1 MMHTDQTMIA
11 CPHCGIAPADA
22 DGYACDYCR
31 GYALRP
37 TTEPVY
43 AIQHPDG
50 YFVRTSAGQVKRF
63 STAASAKAHIDT
75 LPVNGYAV
83 VRYS

>member
-1 MMHTDQTMIA
+1 MSTQT
-11 CPHCGIAPADA
+11 
-22 DGYACDYCR
+22 
-31 GYALRP
+31 

-50 YFVRTSAGQVKRF
+50 WFARTSAGEVKRF
-63 STAASAKAHIDT
+63 SSAARASNYRET
-75 LPVNGYAV
+75 LPVNGYKI

>member
-1 MMHTDQTMIA
+1 MTT
-11 CPHCGIAPADA
+11 
-22 DGYACDYCR
+22 
-31 GYALRP
+31 

-50 YFVRTSAGQVKRF
+50 WFVRTSAGQVERF
-63 STAASAKAHIDT
+63 SSAASAKSHIDT
-75 LPVNGYAV
+75 LPCNGYAA

>member
-1 MMHTDQTMIA
+1 MTTVRTIA
-11 CPHCGIAPADA
+11 CPHCGSAPADA

-31 GYALRP
+31 GYAHRP

-50 YFVRTSAGQVKRF
+50 HLVRTSAAEVKRF
-63 STAASAKAHIDT
+63 SSEDRAQMLIDT
-75 LPVNGYAV
+75 LPCNGYSV
-83 VRYS
+83 VRYG

>member
-1 MMHTDQTMIA
+1 MTAQ
-11 CPHCGIAPADA
+11 
-22 DGYACDYCR
+22 
-31 GYALRP
+31 

-63 STAASAKAHIDT
+63 SSAARAKAHIDT
-75 LPVNGYAV
+75 LPCNGYAV